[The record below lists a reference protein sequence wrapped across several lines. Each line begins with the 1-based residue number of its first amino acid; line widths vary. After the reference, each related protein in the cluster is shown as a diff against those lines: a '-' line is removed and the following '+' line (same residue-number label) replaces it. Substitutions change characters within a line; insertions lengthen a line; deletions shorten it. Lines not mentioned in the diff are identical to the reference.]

1 MKKALVLIICLS
13 MCFSIPMD
21 AKASK
26 NYGAS
31 NAEDLVDKNTG
42 MIRKLFWSDEFN
54 GKSLDEKNWDY
65 IEGDMG
71 PGSRA
76 YYHARKENVKVKNG
90 LLDIVSQIQFDNNE
104 KVKTDS
110 EYSGFINS
118 KGKFYFKYGELEIK
132 AKMASGRGVSSVS
145 YLLGK
150 DRVWPN
156 CGEVDMFQYS
166 NNTGLLTQAVITPR
180 ISNDEGIT
188 NETVW
193 QRTID
198 KNIFHIFKM
207 RWSDKKIDLFI
218 DNLLVGT
225 YNPQNY
231 SSNPDP
237 TKDSKAWPFNQP
249 MYINILGSMYGYI
262 AGERTPYGWTLVK
275 ENEDYKDYET
285 HTYVDY
291 VRAYT
296 FTIDKTIRNQINSKP
311 ALYRIY
317 KKKKSKKLTVELF
330 VDDWINGYEFKVYK
344 TKKDA
349 KKNRKAL
356 VKKNYNRPI
365 TKAKIKNKKLKNKK
379 TLYVSVRSYKYCYK
393 EKYYSKWCKPFKV
406 KIKK

>member
-13 MCFSIPMD
+13 LCFSIPMD
-21 AKASK
+21 TKASE

-54 GKSLDEKNWDY
+54 GNALNESNWTCE
-65 IEGDMG
+65 EGDMG
-71 PGSRA
+71 LGSRVH
-76 YYHARKENVKVKNG
+76 YHASRDNVKVKNG
-90 LLDIVSQIQFDNNE
+90 LLDIVSQIQFDDNE
-104 KVKTDS
+104 IVRTNS
-110 EYSGFINS
+110 TYSGFIS
-118 KGKFYFKYGELEIK
+118 SQEKFYFKYGEVEIK
-132 AKMASGRGVSSVS
+132 AKMATGRGVSSTS

-150 DRVWPN
+150 NKVWPN

-180 ISNDEGIT
+180 INNEDDIA

-193 QRTID
+193 QRSMD
-198 KNIFHIFKM
+198 RSKFHIFKM
-207 RWSDKKIDLFI
+207 RWTDKKLDLFV
-218 DNLLVGT
+218 DNLLIGT

-237 TKDSKAWPFNQP
+237 TKDIKAWPFNQP
-249 MYINILGSMYGYI
+249 MYINILGSMYGNI

-275 ENEDYKDYET
+275 ENEDYNDYET

-296 FTIDKTIRNQINSKP
+296 FTIDKTITNQINSKP
-311 ALYRIY
+311 ELYRTY
-317 KKKKSKKLTVELF
+317 KKKKSKKLTIELF
-330 VDDWINGYEFKVYK
+330 GDDWHNGLEFRIYK
-344 TKKDA
+344 TKKNA
-349 KKNRKAL
+349 KKNKKVL
-356 VKKNYNRPI
+356 VEKKYNKPI

-379 TLYVSVRSYKYCYK
+379 TLYVRFRTYKYLYNV
-393 EKYYSKWCKPFKV
+393 KYYSKWSKPFKV